1 MKEASKSEIKEYLKT
16 SRTRKNLYCEYCLN
30 LKHGHIMGVKSKCV
44 MFKPYIKNGI
54 HYAWALICPRCE
66 SREVLG
72 Y

>member
-1 MKEASKSEIKEYLKT
+1 MKEATQKEIKEYLKT

-30 LKHGHIMGVKSKCV
+30 LKHGHIMGKKIKCV